1 MAKCCQ
7 CRFRCRKSS
16 TDNQSLWTLEIISG
30 VHIYD
35 EEKQIWTHRKCIES
49 RRLPTSHV
57 WCNTCLWRLQSST
70 ECTNSYTGSRASRYW
85 KLVNAIDPGWVATD
99 MGGGHGGRTVEE
111 GAHGIV

>member
-30 VHIYD
+30 VHTYD

-49 RRLPTSHV
+49 RRLPTSKSGATPAYGV
-57 WCNTCLWRLQSST
+57 SKVALNALTRILAAELRG
-70 ECTNSYTGSRASRYW
+70 TGI
-85 KLVNAIDPGWVATD
+85 LVNAIDPGWVATD
-99 MGGGHGGRTVEE
+99 MGGSHGGRPVEE